1 MIKLN
6 SVTKKINLD
15 YVRLILSFF
24 IIAIHTY
31 PLSFLGDFQDYL
43 FTRIIFRIAV
53 PLYLMITGYYILKK
67 SLKQKEVLINYLK
80 KISTIYLSSIIIYSL
95 FLIKNFS
102 NWQVFL
108 RDIFFTGPFYHLWYF
123 PALILGII
131 TTYYIIKYIP
141 EKYQIIICAILYFI
155 GILGDNYYGFLHTA
169 DIFTSFY
176 KFVANITGYT
186 RNFLFYV
193 PIFLMLGYKISK
205 EEKSI
210 EKRANI
216 IYIIKFSICI

>member
-95 FLIKNFS
+95 FLIKNFHKIQALRLRCKS
-102 NWQVFL
+102 GSGAVFCL
-108 RDIFFTGPFYHLWYF
+108 KDCRNVFRLSFFL
-123 PALILGII
+123 
-131 TTYYIIKYIP
+131 
-141 EKYQIIICAILYFI
+141 
-155 GILGDNYYGFLHTA
+155 A
-169 DIFTSFY
+169 DF
-176 KFVANITGYT
+176 
-186 RNFLFYV
+186 
-193 PIFLMLGYKISK
+193 
-205 EEKSI
+205 
-210 EKRANI
+210 
-216 IYIIKFSICI
+216 